1 MSLFIKDI
9 LYVPMTGVFEIKR
22 GSIRIDGQRI
32 TEIGDLSP
40 QWGDEIIYGHDKL
53 ALPGLVNGHCHAAMT
68 MLRGYGG
75 DLPLNR
81 WLQQVQSAEAALNS
95 EDIYWGTLLAHM
107 EMLKAGITCYGDMYF
122 DEGASVWAMEESGI
136 RARLGNGLVD
146 NDGKGDVHLHSMLRL
161 IDGCKDDLQGR
172 LTFALAPHAVY
183 SCSGEF
189 LRAVSEE
196 ACRRDL
202 PIHIHIAETAVE
214 QSSCIEHTGKR
225 VIPYLNDLGILDSKV
240 FAAHMIHLDAEEFA
254 LVQAKD
260 LRVIHCPQ
268 SNMKLASGV
277 FPYDA
282 FAQQRAVIGIGTD
295 GPASNNDLDLFEEM
309 RSAVLLQK
317 VATNNAAA
325 LPCEEALA
333 MMTINGARA
342 LFLDHEIGTLE
353 PGKKADI
360 TILSLWRP
368 HFYPRNE
375 ENQLLNHLIFNA
387 KAGDVHTV
395 IVNGKICLRGGQ
407 CVSLDESRIYH
418 EVQRRSKKFWQ
429 RFHG

>member
-1 MSLFIKDI
+1 M
-9 LYVPMTGVFEIKR
+9 
-22 GSIRIDGQRI
+22 
-32 TEIGDLSP
+32 
-40 QWGDEIIYGHDKL
+40 
-53 ALPGLVNGHCHAAMT
+53 
-68 MLRGYGG
+68 
-75 DLPLNR
+75 
-81 WLQQVQSAEAALNS
+81 
-95 EDIYWGTLLAHM
+95 
-107 EMLKAGITCYGDMYF
+107 
-122 DEGASVWAMEESGI
+122 
-136 RARLGNGLVD
+136 
-146 NDGKGDVHLHSMLRL
+146 
-161 IDGCKDDLQGR
+161 
-172 LTFALAPHAVY
+172 
-183 SCSGEF
+183 
-189 LRAVSEE
+189 
-196 ACRRDL
+196 
-202 PIHIHIAETAVE
+202 
-214 QSSCIEHTGKR
+214 
-225 VIPYLNDLGILDSKV
+225 